1 MSNFKI
7 GTNFENGT
15 NYELKQISNLNNFEL
30 SKIKIEQKFETIFF
44 TLNKFQNFKKPK
56 KLKFKIV

>member
-44 TLNKFQNFKKPK
+44 YFKQIPK
-56 KLKFKIV
+56 L